1 MNDALQY
8 KRHELVSRKGV
19 VFHHDNAISY
29 TSLVPPHP
37 SYSPDIAPSDYHLF
51 RSLQNLA
58 GKTFVPDGNV
68 KTYMEKIF
76 AEKDQPFY
84 ERELQRQTTV
94 KNVKVYRVLNLKFPG
109 NLEIRN

>member
-29 TSLVPPHP
+29 TSLVPPH
-37 SYSPDIAPSDYHLF
+37 PSDYHLF